1 MGRYGIIGEKVVDGM
16 KIGILCAGDR
26 EVVPFVPMIE
36 DVRVSEKAML
46 KVYEG
51 TIEGVQVAALFSGV
65 CRVNAAIAAQILID
79 VYHCDAVINAGTA
92 GGMDSSVGLL
102 DVVVGVEA
110 AYHDV
115 EVDVLAEFRPLEA
128 RRFFRADESLLA
140 LARKAA
146 LQSDHPV
153 HFGRMVTGEKFIE
166 GDGRD
171 AINAAFAPLSVD
183 METAAVA
190 HVCCVNEV
198 PFIAVRS
205 ITDTADH
212 SGDGAF
218 RENLDR
224 ASRISAEFV
233 RRMLKEMNA

>member
-1 MGRYGIIGEKVVDGM
+1 M

-36 DVRVSEKAML
+36 NMRVSEKAML

-51 TIEGVQVAALFSGV
+51 KIEGVEIAVLFSGV

-79 VYHCDAVINAGTA
+79 GYHCDAIINAGTA
-92 GGMDSSVGLL
+92 GGMAASVGLL
-102 DVVVGVEA
+102 DVVVGEKSV
-110 AYHDV
+110 YHDV
-115 EVDVLAEFRPLEA
+115 EVDVLAEFCPAEDTRI
-128 RRFFRADESLLA
+128 FHADEALISLA
-140 LARKAA
+140 YKAA
-146 LQSDHPV
+146 EGFEQTV
-153 HFGRMVTGEKFIE
+153 HFGLMATGEKFITDE
-166 GDGRD
+166 GRD
-171 AINAAFAPLSVD
+171 RINAAFASLTVD
-183 METAAVA
+183 METAGVA
-190 HVCCVNEV
+190 QVCWRNGI

-218 RENLDR
+218 FENLDK

-233 RRMLKEMNA
+233 RRMLGEIRKYS